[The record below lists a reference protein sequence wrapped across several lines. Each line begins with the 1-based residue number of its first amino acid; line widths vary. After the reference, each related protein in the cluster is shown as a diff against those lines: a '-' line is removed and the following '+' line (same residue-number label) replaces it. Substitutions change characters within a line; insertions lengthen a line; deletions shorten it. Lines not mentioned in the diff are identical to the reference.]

1 MSDQLKITASRA
13 LFSAILSA
21 GLRDGEG
28 GMALDQAIR
37 LALSRKTANVS
48 VTLAN
53 QAMGD
58 AFLEGFLKAEW
69 RDPTIAIRYG
79 TFFKR
84 IRARLRKSPLSNNN
98 NNNPAGPISLAA
110 RREAEAVV
118 RSTMADLMET
128 IRSSCYADRLPA
140 NWAPSVKMD
149 WSENRSRSRGGAGGK
164 GLYEDGGLSLAMRR
178 RVPADGVG
186 VGPFEFIEYAS
197 IARRSDIGTLKSDD
211 WRDCLRA
218 LVAHELAHAV
228 QRSIE
233 RTARKAKAPSDP
245 SLRKPHGVG
254 WQRIYALL
262 REACFSAKAKVVP
275 LRPAKAVLPPEP
287 LRLAASAPTESVR
300 DVARP
305 TGTPVQLRL
314 F

>member
-1 MSDQLKITASRA
+1 MSNEMKISASRI

-21 GLRDGEG
+21 GLADDEG
-28 GMALDQAIR
+28 GRALDQAIR
-37 LALSRKTANVS
+37 RALRRDAGNVS

-58 AFLEGFLKAEW
+58 AFLAGFNEAAW
-69 RDPTIAIRYG
+69 RDPKLELRYG
-79 TFFKR
+79 ESIGR
-84 IRARLRKSPLSNNN
+84 IRAKLRKSPISGDD
-98 NNNPAGPISLAA
+98 PTTPISLAA
-110 RREAEAVV
+110 RKEAEGVV
-118 RSTMADLMET
+118 RATVARLMET
-128 IRSSCYADRLPA
+128 IRGSGYAEHLPA
-140 NWAPSVKMD
+140 NWSPAVKLD
-149 WSENRSRSRGGAGGK
+149 WSMNRSRSRGGAGGK

-186 VGPFEFIEYAS
+186 TGPFEFTEYAS
-197 IARRSDIGTLKSDD
+197 IARRADIGTVKSDD

-233 RTARKAKAPSDP
+233 RTARKAKVASDP
-245 SLRKPHGVG
+245 ALRKPHGLG

-262 REACFSAKAKVVP
+262 RKDCLPAKAEIVP

-287 LRLAASAPTESVR
+287 LRLAASSPTVSVR
-300 DVARP
+300 AVALP
-305 TGTPVQLRL
+305 TKTPVQLRL